1 LSPLGERQAAALGR
15 VLASRALAAVYTSPS
30 RRAAR
35 TAELALES
43 VKQVVPRQ
51 ELAEIDHGEWSGL
64 TRGQVAQRWP
74 ELFDRWQANPG
85 GVTMP
90 GGESLADVRR
100 RALTFLAGIRQEHA
114 EGDILVITHGTV
126 LRLLLAHFLDMQPDQ
141 LWSIEAESC
150 GLSVVDDYEP
160 PLIMA
165 INDTCHLEG
174 VRSSLSAQ
182 VR

>member
-1 LSPLGERQAAALGR
+1 MPPRRRRHPHPASPPSGR
-15 VLASRALAAVYTSPS
+15 GISARA
-30 RRAAR
+30 
-35 TAELALES
+35 
-43 VKQVVPRQ
+43 

-64 TRGQVAQRWP
+64 TRGQVAERWP
-74 ELFDRWQANPG
+74 ELFDRWHANPG
-85 GVTMP
+85 SVTMP

-100 RALTFLAGIRQEHA
+100 RALTFLAAIRQEHA
-114 EGDILVITHGTV
+114 QGDILVITHGTV

-141 LWSIEAESC
+141 LWSIEAENC

-174 VRSSLSAQ
+174 VRSMVSAQ